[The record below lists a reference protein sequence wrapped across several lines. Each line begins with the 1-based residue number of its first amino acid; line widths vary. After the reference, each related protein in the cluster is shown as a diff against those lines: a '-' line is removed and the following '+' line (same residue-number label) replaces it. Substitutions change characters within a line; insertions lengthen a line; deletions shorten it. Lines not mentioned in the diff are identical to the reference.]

1 MISAYKERTNVK
13 WGGVVQIR
21 CPDLQPDTMVDVI
34 ILTVSLPNDK
44 DRENFETKKYPV
56 SDFPA
61 LLKDGPK
68 ILLKQE
74 KLTREWIHQGEQVVN
89 PLKKSAD

>member
-13 WGGVVQIR
+13 RGGVVEIL
-21 CPDLQPDTMVDVI
+21 CPDLQPDTTVDVI

-61 LLKDGPK
+61 LLKYGPK
-68 ILLKQE
+68 ILLKQ
-74 KLTREWIHQGEQVVN
+74 KKFTREWIHQGEHKN
-89 PLKKSAD
+89 NLYR